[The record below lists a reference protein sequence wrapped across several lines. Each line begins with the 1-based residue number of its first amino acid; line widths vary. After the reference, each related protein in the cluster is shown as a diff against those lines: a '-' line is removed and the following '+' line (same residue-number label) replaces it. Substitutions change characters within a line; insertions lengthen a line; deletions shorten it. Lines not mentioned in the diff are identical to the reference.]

1 MMKRFLFYII
11 LLLAASSAYA
21 VKVDTVTV
29 ATKYLSTPMKL
40 IVYTPDAASKGTR
53 FPTVYM
59 LHGFSGDYTNWSS
72 KEPRLAELSDAY
84 GMVLVFPDGRDSWYW
99 DSPVDSSLQM
109 ESAITRDVV
118 PYIDSHFPTI
128 NDRNKRAITGLSMGG
143 HGSLWLASRHPD
155 IWGNAGSMSG
165 GVNILPFPK
174 SWKMAERLG
183 SYESNKGVWEQHTV
197 INNIDALKAANLNII
212 FDCGVDDFFAAVNED
227 LHKRLLE
234 AKVPHDYSSR
244 PGKHTWEYWRNSAL
258 YHLLF
263 FNEAFRKADAKAN
276 AK

>member
-1 MMKRFLFYII
+1 MKRFLFYII
-11 LLLAASSAYA
+11 FFLTVFGASA
-21 VKVDTVTV
+21 VKVDTITV
-29 ATKYLSTPMKL
+29 ATKYLATPMKL
-40 IVYTPDAASKGTR
+40 IVYTPDSASKGGR

-72 KEPRLAELSDAY
+72 KEPRLAELADSY

-99 DSPVDSSLQM
+99 DSPVDASMQM

-128 NDRNKRAITGLSMGG
+128 PDRGHRAITGLSMGG

-155 IWGNAGSMSG
+155 IWGSAGSMSG
-165 GVNILPFPK
+165 GVNIVPFPK
-174 SWKMAERLG
+174 SWKMDAWLG
-183 SYESNKGVWEQHTV
+183 AYDSNREVWESHTV

-212 FDCGVDDFFAAVNED
+212 FDCGADDFFAGVNED

-244 PGKHTWEYWRNSAL
+244 PGNHSWEYWRNSAL

-263 FNEAFRKADAKAN
+263 FNEAFHRADAKA
-276 AK
+276 AGK